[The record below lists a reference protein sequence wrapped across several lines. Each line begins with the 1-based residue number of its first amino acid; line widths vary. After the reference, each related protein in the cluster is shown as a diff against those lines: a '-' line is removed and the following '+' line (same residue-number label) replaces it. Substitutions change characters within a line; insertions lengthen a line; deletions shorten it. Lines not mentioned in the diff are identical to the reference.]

1 MPAPFRLTVALAIA
15 ALLSTL
21 PAAARGESPGGDE
34 ADRALALLSSA
45 YPGAAARA
53 EFIENGRDGLGA
65 SFGRT
70 LVVTM
75 GARGDGGTDPLVLFL
90 PVARGGSPDQTWLA
104 ALGELCARLE
114 ATPAALPVNV
124 VVSAAEDEEGPG
136 GGRLALGSTLLAER
150 FSLEGRPAVLALR
163 PGSGPSISIA
173 PGASGGMAP
182 FWLLGSAED
191 AFARF
196 LPVSVEANRSLVH
209 RLGINAE
216 PTVIDAW
223 IGAGVPAIAVAP
235 DGAGAPPDAA
245 ALADALERW
254 TRSFGPEGPL
264 ARWDRQYLLA
274 EAFGIRLALREGT
287 IVAILLGIGAAA
299 GASYAA
305 ASMVGRER
313 MNPRFRRAPA
323 GLAAILALYAVLLA
337 AVGAARLSAAL
348 RFAAAGSASAWTLE
362 PGRWTGVQAAAA
374 TLFFVALAAALA
386 RHKVTPSHPGF
397 YWTSA
402 VALVVVG
409 VFTLA
414 ASRLSLAV
422 FLLPALAAFALTR
435 LSGRAW
441 VAALALPVGFAP
453 LALVEAGREGRLEGG
468 VASFFILPG
477 PAEAALLAVMALP
490 FLLHLMGAL
499 AAAAPGV
506 LARKAPAR
514 VALALALALV
524 ASDALVLRLDARPVE
539 ARIRLE
545 RTDGAWTLAVEASR
559 RLPAFAVTLDGRVLS
574 HPGGGDRVEFALG
587 GEATNFR
594 SAPAVELEERSF
606 LDSESLVIRASA
618 PGAERMSMRLPGV
631 DPTLVQHCDRP
642 SDFTPGERGF
652 TVLLGRLPPDEVLSA
667 LALAGGT
674 AGTVEVGAEWIL
686 DPAAL
691 ATEGP
696 IVVSSFTLADS
707 ASADFGRP

>member
-1 MPAPFRLTVALAIA
+1 MPAPFRLPVALAIA
-15 ALLSTL
+15 ALLSPF
-21 PAAARGESPGGDE
+21 PAAARGEAPGGDE
-34 ADRALALLSSA
+34 ADAALAFLSSA
-45 YPGAAARA
+45 YPGAPARA

-75 GARGDGGTDPLVLFL
+75 GARADGGTDPLVLFL
-90 PVARGGSPDQTWLA
+90 PVGRGTLPDGTWLA

-114 ATPAALPVNV
+114 AAPAALPVSV

-150 FSLEGRPAVLALR
+150 FSLEGRPAVLALL
-163 PGSGPSISIA
+163 PGTGPSIHIA

-216 PTVIDAW
+216 PTAIDAW
-223 IGAGVPAIAVAP
+223 IAAGIPAIAVAP
-235 DGAGAPPDAA
+235 GGGTALPDLA

-254 TRSFGPEGPL
+254 TRSFGPEGPP

-274 EAFGIRLALREGT
+274 EAFGIRLALREGA
-287 IVAILLGIGAAA
+287 IVVLLLGFGAVA
-299 GASYAA
+299 GGIYAA
-305 ASMVGRER
+305 ASMIGRER

-323 GLAAILALYAVLLA
+323 GFAAILALYAVLLA
-337 AVGAARLSAAL
+337 AVGAARLSAGL
-348 RFAAAGSASAWTLE
+348 RFAAAGSTAAWTLE
-362 PGRWTGVQAAAA
+362 PGRWTAVQAAV
-374 TLFFVALAAALA
+374 TILLFVALAAALA

-397 YWTSA
+397 YWTAA
-402 VALVVVG
+402 VALIVVG

-422 FLLPALAAFALTR
+422 FLLPALAAFTLTR

-453 LALVEAGREGRLEGG
+453 LALVEAGRQGRLESGI
-468 VASFFILPG
+468 ASFFVLPD

-490 FLLHLMGAL
+490 FLLHLMGLL
-499 AAAAPGV
+499 AAAVPGV
-506 LARKAPAR
+506 FTRLAPAR
-514 VALALALALV
+514 VALALALTLV
-524 ASDALVLRLDARPVE
+524 AADALVLRLDARPVE
-539 ARIRLE
+539 ARFRLA
-545 RTDGAWTLAVEASR
+545 RADGAWTLEAAASR
-559 RLPAFAVTLDGRVLS
+559 RLPAFTVALGERILS
-574 HPGGGDRVEFALG
+574 HPGGGDRATFALG
-587 GEATNFR
+587 GDAAGFR
-594 SAPAVELEERSF
+594 SAPAVELDERSF
-606 LDSESLVIRASA
+606 LDSESLDIRASA
-618 PGAERMSMRLPGV
+618 PGAARIAMSLPGI

-642 SDFTPGERGF
+642 SDFSPGERGF
-652 TVLLGRLPPDEVLSA
+652 TILLGRLPPDEVDAS

-674 AGTVEVGAEWIL
+674 AGTVEVRAEWIL
-686 DPAAL
+686 DPAEL
-691 ATEGP
+691 PVEGP
-696 IVVSSFTLADS
+696 LVVSSFTLADS
-707 ASADFGRP
+707 ASADFGLP